1 MTRAA
6 ASEARGGERAG
17 LVGVVD
23 AARACALAAAY
34 AMARPVKRTA
44 LLLFS
49 LALPACGSSYAQ
61 QGPSDTLRA
70 YAQALQEGR
79 VDAAYRLLSDEA
91 KRSMSL
97 EAFRRAVRDNPDD
110 ALEIARA
117 IARPAADPVVTATVT
132 MPNGE
137 ELLLVFEGG
146 RWRLDAAAVDLYGQA
161 TPRQALVGFLRAFE
175 RRRYD
180 VILRY
185 VPDAEKEGLGEAADG
200 AGGEADA
207 AVGAGAA
214 RGDGAAPPAGPEGAA
229 GADAAQKP
237 GGRPGTARAAAG
249 AAQLTPEK
257 LKAAWEGPQREQI
270 NRVVQAIKAALPT
283 ATIEETGDSAS
294 MAYGAG
300 GTVAFTREHGV
311 WKIKDF

>member
-1 MTRAA
+1 M
-6 ASEARGGERAG
+6 
-17 LVGVVD
+17 
-23 AARACALAAAY
+23 
-34 AMARPVKRTA
+34 KRTA

-180 VILRY
+180 VIMRY

-200 AGGEADA
+200 ARGAAGEADA
-207 AVGAGAA
+207 SVEASAAGAA
-214 RGDGAAPPAGPEGAA
+214 QPAGPEGAA

>member
-1 MTRAA
+1 M
-6 ASEARGGERAG
+6 
-17 LVGVVD
+17 
-23 AARACALAAAY
+23 
-34 AMARPVKRTA
+34 KRTA
-44 LLLFS
+44 LFLFL

-61 QGPSDTLRA
+61 QGPSDALRA

-132 MPNGE
+132 LPNGE

-146 RWRLDAAAVDLYGQA
+146 HWRLDAAAVDLYGQA

-180 VILRY
+180 VIMRY
-185 VPDAEKEGLGEAADG
+185 VPDAEKEGLVDPSDGAPGEAGAAVGEASTAAGAATVQPGGPTGEAA
-200 AGGEADA
+200 
-207 AVGAGAA
+207 V
-214 RGDGAAPPAGPEGAA
+214 A
-229 GADAAQKP
+229 GADASQKP
-237 GGRPGTARAAAG
+237 GGRPGTASRAAAG

-283 ATIEETGDSAS
+283 ATIEETGESAS

-300 GTVAFTREHGV
+300 GTVAFIREHGV

>member
-1 MTRAA
+1 M
-6 ASEARGGERAG
+6 
-17 LVGVVD
+17 
-23 AARACALAAAY
+23 
-34 AMARPVKRTA
+34 KRTA
-44 LLLFS
+44 LLLFT

-97 EAFRRAVRDNPDD
+97 EAFRRAVQDNPDD

-180 VILRY
+180 IIMRY
-185 VPDAEKEGLGEAADG
+185 VPDAEKEGLVEPAGGAAGEAGDL
-200 AGGEADA
+200 GEAGAPRAEGTAQPA
-207 AVGAGAA
+207 APGGAA
-214 RGDGAAPPAGPEGAA
+214 GSA

-237 GGRPGTARAAAG
+237 GGRPGTARGAAG

-257 LKAAWEGPQREQI
+257 LKAAWEGPQKEQI

>member
-1 MTRAA
+1 M
-6 ASEARGGERAG
+6 
-17 LVGVVD
+17 
-23 AARACALAAAY
+23 
-34 AMARPVKRTA
+34 KRTA
-44 LLLFS
+44 LLLLA

-180 VILRY
+180 VIMRY
-185 VPDAEKEGLGEAADG
+185 VPDAEREGLVEPAGAAPDEAGALGEAGSAR
-200 AGGEADA
+200 AGGESPAQP
-207 AVGAGAA
+207 AGP
-214 RGDGAAPPAGPEGAA
+214 GAAPPGA

-237 GGRPGTARAAAG
+237 GGRPGTVKAAADAG
-249 AAQLTPEK
+249 QLTPEK
-257 LKAAWEGPQREQI
+257 LKSAWEGPQKEQI

>member
-1 MTRAA
+1 M
-6 ASEARGGERAG
+6 
-17 LVGVVD
+17 
-23 AARACALAAAY
+23 
-34 AMARPVKRTA
+34 KRTA
-44 LLLFS
+44 LLLLA

-180 VILRY
+180 VIMRY
-185 VPDAEKEGLGEAADG
+185 VPDAEKEGLVEPAGAAPDEAGAPGEAGSAR
-200 AGGEADA
+200 AGGEGPAQ
-207 AVGAGAA
+207 
-214 RGDGAAPPAGPEGAA
+214 PAGPGAALPGA

-237 GGRPGTARAAAG
+237 GGRPGTVKAAADAG
-249 AAQLTPEK
+249 QLTPEK
-257 LKAAWEGPQREQI
+257 LKSAWEGPQKEQI

>member
-1 MTRAA
+1 M
-6 ASEARGGERAG
+6 
-17 LVGVVD
+17 
-23 AARACALAAAY
+23 
-34 AMARPVKRTA
+34 KRTA
-44 LLLFS
+44 LLLFL

-180 VILRY
+180 VIMRY
-185 VPDAEKEGLGEAADG
+185 VPDAEKEGLGEPAAS
-200 AGGEADA
+200 APGE
-207 AVGAGAA
+207 AGAA
-214 RGDGAAPPAGPEGAA
+214 AGEASAAAGEGAAQPAGPAGAA
-229 GADAAQKP
+229 GSARADASQKA
-237 GGRPGTARAAAG
+237 GGRPGTAG
-249 AAQLTPEK
+249 AAQLTPDK

-294 MAYGAG
+294 MSYGAG
-300 GTVAFTREHGV
+300 GTVALIREHGV

>member
-1 MTRAA
+1 M
-6 ASEARGGERAG
+6 
-17 LVGVVD
+17 
-23 AARACALAAAY
+23 
-34 AMARPVKRTA
+34 KRTA
-44 LLLFS
+44 LLLVA

-180 VILRY
+180 VIMRY
-185 VPDAEKEGLGEAADG
+185 VPDAEKEGLVEP
-200 AGGEADA
+200 
-207 AVGAGAA
+207 AGAA
-214 RGDGAAPPAGPEGAA
+214 ADEAGAPGEAGSARASGESPAQPAGPGAAAAPGTA

-237 GGRPGTARAAAG
+237 GGRPGTVKAAAA

-257 LKAAWEGPQREQI
+257 LKSAWEGPQKEQI

>member
-1 MTRAA
+1 M
-6 ASEARGGERAG
+6 
-17 LVGVVD
+17 
-23 AARACALAAAY
+23 
-34 AMARPVKRTA
+34 KRTA
-44 LLLFS
+44 LLLFT
-49 LALPACGSSYAQ
+49 LALSACGSSYAQ

-146 RWRLDAAAVDLYGQA
+146 GWRLDAAAVDLYGQA

-180 VILRY
+180 IIMRY
-185 VPDAEKEGLGEAADG
+185 VPDAEKEGLVEPAGGAPGEAGDL
-200 AGGEADA
+200 GEAGAPRGEGTAQPA
-207 AVGAGAA
+207 APGGAA
-214 RGDGAAPPAGPEGAA
+214 GSA

-237 GGRPGTARAAAG
+237 GGRPGTVRGAVG

-257 LKAAWEGPQREQI
+257 LKAAWEGPQKEQI

>member
-1 MTRAA
+1 M
-6 ASEARGGERAG
+6 
-17 LVGVVD
+17 
-23 AARACALAAAY
+23 
-34 AMARPVKRTA
+34 KRTA
-44 LLLFS
+44 LLLFT

-97 EAFRRAVRDNPDD
+97 EAFRRAVQDNPDD

-180 VILRY
+180 IIMRY
-185 VPDAEKEGLGEAADG
+185 VPDAEKEGLVEPAGGAAGEAGDL
-200 AGGEADA
+200 GEAGAPRAEGTAQPA
-207 AVGAGAA
+207 APGGAA
-214 RGDGAAPPAGPEGAA
+214 G

-237 GGRPGTARAAAG
+237 GGRPGTARGAAG

-257 LKAAWEGPQREQI
+257 LKAAWEGPQKEQI

>member
-1 MTRAA
+1 MTRAVRC
-6 ASEARGGERAG
+6 ARGAP
-17 LVGVVD
+17 
-23 AARACALAAAY
+23 Y
-34 AMARPVKRTA
+34 AMAGPVKRTA
-44 LLLFS
+44 SLLFA
-49 LALPACGSSYAQ
+49 LVLPACGSSYVQ

-70 YAQALQEGR
+70 YARALEEGR
-79 VDAAYRLLSDEA
+79 VDAAYRMLSDEA

-97 EAFRRAVRDNPDD
+97 EAFRRAVRENPDD

-146 RWRLDAAAVDLYGQA
+146 RWRLDAAAIDLYGQA

-180 VILRY
+180 IIMRY
-185 VPDAEKEGLGEAADG
+185 VPDAEREGL
-200 AGGEADA
+200 
-207 AVGAGAA
+207 
-214 RGDGAAPPAGPEGAA
+214 GAA
-229 GADAAQKP
+229 GAPSAAGEGGEASAAGGAEHAQPEGATGAGEGAKP
-237 GGRPGTARAAAG
+237 ALPPSQGAAAR
-249 AAQLTPEK
+249 LTPEK

-270 NRVVQAIKAALPT
+270 NRIVQAIKAALPT
-283 ATIEETGDSAS
+283 AIIEETGDSAS

-300 GTVAFTREHGV
+300 GTVAFVREHGV

>member
-1 MTRAA
+1 M
-6 ASEARGGERAG
+6 
-17 LVGVVD
+17 
-23 AARACALAAAY
+23 
-34 AMARPVKRTA
+34 KRTA
-44 LLLFS
+44 LLLFA

-180 VILRY
+180 IIMRY
-185 VPDAEKEGLGEAADG
+185 VPDAEREGLVDP
-200 AGGEADA
+200 AGGAPEE
-207 AVGAGAA
+207 AGAPGETSSA
-214 RGDGAAPPAGPEGAA
+214 RGGDAQAQPAAPGAAPGSA

-237 GGRPGTARAAAG
+237 DGRPGTAKAGAA

-257 LKAAWEGPQREQI
+257 LKSAWEGPQKEQI